1 MRRLVTRVFLASCFI
16 VSMCGC
22 GAKEEIHTADMAI
35 GQFHEQL
42 NAESYTQIYDA
53 SDAAMKNAV
62 TQEKFV
68 ALLDAIHRKLGWVKN
83 SNRQSFFLNYATNGK
98 TVRLTYSTQFD
109 NDKAAEE
116 FLFRVSGKEAYLM
129 GYHINSDALVTR

>member
-1 MRRLVTRVFLASCFI
+1 VRRFVFGVFLASCFV
-16 VSMCGC
+16 VSLCGC
-22 GAKEEIHTADMAI
+22 GAKQEIQTAEAAV

-42 NAESYTQIYDA
+42 NAESYAQIYDA
-53 SDAAMKNAV
+53 SDAAMKNA
-62 TQEKFV
+62 TPQDKFV

-83 SNRQSFFLNYATNGK
+83 SNRQTFFLNYGTNGK

-109 NDKAAEE
+109 NDRAAEE
-116 FLFRVSGKEAYLM
+116 FIFRVDGKEAYLM